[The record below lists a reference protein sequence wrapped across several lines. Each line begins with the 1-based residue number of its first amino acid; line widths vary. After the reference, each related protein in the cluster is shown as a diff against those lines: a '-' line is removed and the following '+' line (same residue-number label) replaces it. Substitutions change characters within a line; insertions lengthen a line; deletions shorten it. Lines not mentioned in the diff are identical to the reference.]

1 MTPDVRTPP
10 AVDLTMLLNQAA
22 HAVSS
27 RLSAALADIDVSV
40 KVYCVL
46 AKAVEGD
53 FTQAQL
59 AERAWMDKSTMVN
72 VLDDME
78 KRGLAV
84 RTNSPTDRRVRV
96 VAITAK
102 GRELLVHAD
111 KLVEAV
117 YNGVLDTLPATKKPI
132 FLSTLTKLV
141 EGPLASPFHMD
152 EQLAR
157 NRRSRR

>member
-1 MTPDVRTPP
+1 MTRDVRTPP
-10 AVDLTMLLNQAA
+10 TIDLSMLLNQAA

-27 RLSAALADIDVSV
+27 RLSAALADIDISV

-59 AERAWMDKSTMVN
+59 AERAWMDKTTMVN

-78 KRGLAV
+78 KTGLAV
-84 RTNSPTDRRVRV
+84 RTHSPTDRRVRL

-102 GRELLVHAD
+102 GRELLLRAD
-111 KLVEAV
+111 KLVQASYDE
-117 YNGVLDTLPATKKPI
+117 VLDALPVTKRPV
-132 FLSTLTKLV
+132 FLSALTSLV

-152 EQLAR
+152 EQLSR
-157 NRRSRR
+157 GRRAKR